1 MRVPRTIVA
10 LVAAFVGAAAAAA
23 PAVALEP
30 GVFVDPSSPAGKEYS
45 FPLDALR
52 GSAVGHSAPQGVSQ
66 PLFAVGIA
74 HPGPT
79 SLRSGGSSKGSRRSG
94 GSSKGSRRSGGS
106 SKGAASVAGSPAH
119 RGVASSPAASNAARG
134 SGARSAQ
141 RAAVQSLIRTS
152 APAPQVALIAVPVL
166 LAGLALGAALATIR
180 RRLG

>member
-79 SLRSGGSSKGSRRSG
+79 SLRSGGSSKGSRRT
-94 GSSKGSRRSGGS
+94 GGS